1 MKYSNLMLIAPLRH
15 IKRTKNMKTVQIEPT
30 PEMLAFYERRTN
42 EHIARGRRC
51 LILLAGVTVHGDDLI
66 ERAKT
71 HDASKLGAQERI
83 PYVWLTEFHRCKR
96 NGGEFDYPE
105 GMADQVKLA
114 IRHHVTTNRHHP
126 EFHAD
131 PDDMTDIDL
140 IEMVCDWTAMAQE
153 FGQDGGS
160 ARGWAD
166 KTIGKRV
173 AFNADKRRFIFQTIE
188 ELDRQIAANP

>member
-1 MKYSNLMLIAPLRH
+1 M
-15 IKRTKNMKTVQIEPT
+15 EPT

-42 EHIARGRRC
+42 EHIERVRKSLTLMAR
-51 LILLAGVTVHGDDLI
+51 VTDYGEELV
-66 ERAKT
+66 ERAKI
-71 HDASKLGAQERI
+71 HDESKFGPEERI
-83 PYVWLTEFHRCKR
+83 PYVWLTEYYRLRR
-96 NGGEFDYPE
+96 NSEQFEYPE
-105 GMADQVKLA
+105 GVEERVKLA
-114 IRHHVTTNRHHP
+114 IHHHVTSNRHHP

-131 PDDMTDIDL
+131 PNDMSDIDL

-173 AFNADKRRFIFQTIE
+173 TFNAEKRRFIYQMIE
-188 ELDRQIAANP
+188 ELDRQIAAMW